1 MKKNPAILAAAMIA
15 AFSTGAVQAK
25 PVPGSVLKK
34 YARGVHLAYW
44 KGKKARVQLFAN
56 GTLRAWHS
64 NKVDVGRW
72 SIKGNVMCVTFKVW
86 THNRPKC
93 GTVED
98 HGAWYVGLKNS
109 KGKPRLKFHK

>member
-1 MKKNPAILAAAMIA
+1 MKRSSTLMAAAVIA
-15 AFSTGAVQAK
+15 ALSAGAAEAK
-25 PVPGSVLKK
+25 PVPGSVLRK

-56 GTLRAWHS
+56 GTLRARHS

-86 THNRPKC
+86 THNKPKC
-93 GTVED
+93 GTVEE
-98 HGAWYVGLKNS
+98 HGPWLIGLKNS
-109 KGKPRLKFHK
+109 KGVPRLKFHK